1 MKVSFIA
8 VHLGNVACLSR
19 FLGAL
24 QHVDCH
30 CRDVAAVLSAPET
43 GQSVASALR
52 SLEASIEANVEA
64 R

>member
-1 MKVSFIA
+1 MLGQLPA
-8 VHLGNVACLSR
+8 VLTALGWLS
-19 FLGAL
+19 
-24 QHVDCH
+24 

-43 GQSVASALR
+43 GQSVESALR